1 MKLINVIY
9 YINPM
14 KGKKTHVIT
23 STNTEKA
30 SDKTQHIFMIK
41 TLNKLGIGGNY
52 LNIIKAIYE
61 KHTKNIMHDTERLRF
76 YTKDQEK
83 KQSCLLLPL
92 LSNLVLEVLTK
103 AIRKE
108 KEIKGIQNGKEEIK
122 LSLSADGALCR
133 KL

>member
-1 MKLINVIY
+1 MKG
-9 YINPM
+9 
-14 KGKKTHVIT
+14 GKKTHMIT

-30 SDKTQHIFMIK
+30 FDKTQHIFMIK
-41 TLNKLGIGGNY
+41 TLNKLGVGGNY

-61 KHTKNIMHDTERLRF
+61 KHTENIMHDSERLRF

-83 KQSCLLLPL
+83 NKSCSLLPL
-92 LSNLVLEVLTK
+92 LSNIVLEVLAK

>member
-1 MKLINVIY
+1 
-9 YINPM
+9 M

-30 SDKTQHIFMIK
+30 FDKTQHISMIK

-52 LNIIKAIYE
+52 LNIIQAIYE
-61 KHTKNIMHDTERLRF
+61 KHTKNIMHDSERLRF
-76 YTKDQEK
+76 YTNDQEK
-83 KQSCLLLPL
+83 NQSCLLLPL
-92 LSNLVLEVLTK
+92 LSNIVLEVLTK

-108 KEIKGIQNGKEEIK
+108 KEIKGIQIGKEETK
-122 LSLSADGALCR
+122 LSLSADAALCR

>member
-1 MKLINVIY
+1 
-9 YINPM
+9 M

-61 KHTKNIMHDTERLRF
+61 KHTKNILHDTERLRF